1 MIDAREIRG
10 FRRHARDGRVR
21 GPLFAAAAVVA
32 IAAGACGD
40 GGDYDDSV
48 PSDGAQGSANSSLVR
63 VDAGVLVDPA
73 GRYAWVR
80 HEQALYAVST
90 TGGAVSLVWTLGD
103 VYDVRL
109 AFVTTSDALL
119 IAIEPGGCP
128 FATNA
133 CTRIAHVDT
142 VTATITSS
150 TWEGSTLDY
159 SVQSPSK
166 RLVAMTGG
174 WESNGLYLADAV
186 AGELELLFWEGLSGG
201 VGWSGCEPG
210 ECDERLWMV
219 ARDGMRSWRVNGGE
233 LASAPDVT
241 IPGECNA
248 TYQIYT
254 AGGFY
259 RPEGL
264 VATSA
269 SGRYV
274 ALTCGRTFG
283 IYDTHEHRYTD
294 TFYNGPVSFSGE
306 SLVGHFNTNEDDDY
320 DYWDPGNACIET
332 IDPSVPYATSS
343 FCLPN
348 SSGVTYY
355 APASGAWIVASG
367 DGGLWVFYVDGSDD
381 YDEAYLVPGYS
392 LLDGAFVERV
402 ASYEIWFLQGGELN
416 VLFASGP
423 SVAETDLPLPAIT
436 DLNILPSQDE
446 LALLTNDAVVFYSVV
461 TGSAQSVALP

>member
-1 MIDAREIRG
+1 MDDARENSGLRKLA
-10 FRRHARDGRVR
+10 RDSRVRHA
-21 GPLFAAAAVVA
+21 LLAAAAA
-32 IAAGACGD
+32 CFAACGD
-40 GGDYDDSV
+40 GGDIDDTL

-90 TGGAVSLVWTLGD
+90 TGAAVSLVMPFTGA
-103 VYDVRL
+103 YDVRL
-109 AFVTTSDALL
+109 AFVTTNDALL
-119 IAIEPGGCP
+119 IAIEPDGCP

-133 CTRIAHVDT
+133 CTRVAHVDT

-150 TWEGSTLDY
+150 IWEGSTLDY
-159 SVQSPSK
+159 SVQSASK

-174 WESNGLYLADAV
+174 WESNGVYVADAV
-186 AGELELLFWEGLSGG
+186 DGELELLFWEGLSGG

-219 ARDGMRSWRVNGGE
+219 ARDGMRSWRLNGGV
-233 LASAPDVT
+233 LAAAPDIT
-241 IPGECNA
+241 MDGDCNA
-248 TYQIYT
+248 TYQLYT
-254 AGGFY
+254 PEGSY
-259 RPEGL
+259 RPAGL

-283 IYDTHEHRYTD
+283 IYDTHEHRYSD

-306 SLVGHFNTNEDDDY
+306 NLVGHFNTEEDDDY
-320 DYWDPGNACIET
+320 DYWNPGNACIEM

-343 FCLPN
+343 FCLPD

-367 DGGLWVFYVDGSDD
+367 FDGLWVFYVDGSNY
-381 YDEAYLVPGYS
+381 YDEPSLVPGYS
-392 LLDGAFVERV
+392 LVDGAFVERV
-402 ASYEIWFLQGGELN
+402 ANYEIWFLQEGELHA
-416 VLFASGP
+416 LFAYGP
-423 SVAETDLPLPAIT
+423 TVVEAGLPVPVS

-461 TGSAQSVALP
+461 TGSAQAVALP